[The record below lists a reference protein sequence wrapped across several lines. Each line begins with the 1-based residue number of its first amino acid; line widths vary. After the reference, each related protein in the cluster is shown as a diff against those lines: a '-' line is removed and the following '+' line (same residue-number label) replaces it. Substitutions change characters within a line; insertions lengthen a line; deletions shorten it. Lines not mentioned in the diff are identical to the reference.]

1 MSEAWIEGCPVQR
14 IMFRDGLVISLGDYN
29 EVVIA
34 VPMWLTLPPA
44 GKWPRE
50 IVCVDPKAI
59 LDEERPLFSISGS
72 TCTEARWN
80 DAGDLHM
87 EFSDDH
93 VIDVPHHDFDTA
105 WRSMASTTDTW
116 QVCRAARF
124 VWCATTWRRKPGP
137 NPFSSRSNPAPGWFV
152 VTT

>member
-50 IVCVDPKAI
+50 IVCVGTTQAI
-59 LDEERPLFSISGS
+59 
-72 TCTEARWN
+72 CTW
-80 DAGDLHM
+80 
-87 EFSDDH
+87 SS
-93 VIDVPHHDFDTA
+93 P
-105 WRSMASTTDTW
+105 TTT
-116 QVCRAARF
+116 
-124 VWCATTWRRKPGP
+124 
-137 NPFSSRSNPAPGWFV
+137 
-152 VTT
+152 